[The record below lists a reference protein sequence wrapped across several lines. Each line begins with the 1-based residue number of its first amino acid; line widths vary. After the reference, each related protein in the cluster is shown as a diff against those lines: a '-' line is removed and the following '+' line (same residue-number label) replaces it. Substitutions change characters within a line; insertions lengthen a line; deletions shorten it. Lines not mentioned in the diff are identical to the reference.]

1 MVKSGL
7 DPKNFE
13 GPSDVPRVSQYRLA
27 SHLSTAMVLYSVLF
41 WSSLDILAPAKKPQ
55 LGQAILP
62 AIKKIRGM
70 TMGVKALVFLTAVS
84 GAFVAGLVNTEFVNF
99 IRKNK
104 YQLLEYGF
112 RIIDRLFKSNSV
124 VMKNS
129 RY

>member
-70 TMGVKALVFLTAVS
+70 TMGVKALVFLCRHLAAT
-84 GAFVAGLVNTEFVNF
+84 FTIPLLY
-99 IRKNK
+99 K
-104 YQLLEYGF
+104 YRALC
-112 RIIDRLFKSNSV
+112 I
-124 VMKNS
+124 
-129 RY
+129 